1 MNFQGRTVISSEK
14 ISNEY
19 LEVNACGI
27 EHITKKDRGSNRE
40 GGRSD
45 YHILYVEKGICHVF
59 F

>member
-1 MNFQGRTVISSEK
+1 MIFQKRMVISSEK
-14 ISNEY
+14 LSDEY

-45 YHILYVEKGICHVF
+45 YHIL
-59 F
+59 